1 MPRKRTGK
9 KLTTKKS
16 SSKKSKAN
24 LPKEIDKESF
34 NSMRKWA
41 EDVKNANLDYQFD
54 AEIVEINSDEESDE
68 FECNLKDLE
77 VRLKSIIDDSFWL
90 IKSFFISSETAE
102 VFAVSISTIKATQKL
117 CFHVISMFKQ
127 ELSLKSS
134 TLCRVYSGRIVRSM
148 HHIEV

>member
-77 VRLKSIIDDSFWL
+77 VRLKSIIDDSF
-90 IKSFFISSETAE
+90 
-102 VFAVSISTIKATQKL
+102 
-117 CFHVISMFKQ
+117 
-127 ELSLKSS
+127 
-134 TLCRVYSGRIVRSM
+134 
-148 HHIEV
+148 